1 MLTMNYLMQ
10 MCYVH
15 ALEADNAERAK
26 QGLHV
31 MPLDEHLLAALPHMP
46 ECSGIALGVDR
57 LLMVAMDQV
66 KIEKVVTFP
75 AEIA

>member
-1 MLTMNYLMQ
+1 
-10 MCYVH
+10 
-15 ALEADNAERAK
+15 
-26 QGLHV
+26 

-66 KIEKVVTFP
+66 KIEKVITFP
-75 AEIA
+75 ADIA

>member
-1 MLTMNYLMQ
+1 L
-10 MCYVH
+10 
-15 ALEADNAERAK
+15 
-26 QGLHV
+26 
-31 MPLDEHLLAALPHMP
+31 
-46 ECSGIALGVDR
+46 GIDR